1 MPMYTDKEI
10 RHQLDLYADVHPAET
25 MEAWGEIDEILRRD
39 HSIRLP
45 EAAVMAEGD
54 SLERL
59 HLRTNYSKVV
69 VQSTVT
75 MVLASGLTIRDGQ
88 GLVLR
93 GRNANPFPMRYV
105 RRMLRYMS
113 QYGAAWK
120 LRRPNDR
127 KLPLRVYKP
136 HVAREI
142 HLETDPDIV
151 KAVLAIE
158 EIPYREGQYELGQ
171 TYRRARW
178 YEWIDVDG
186 NKQLEPDEWRQVIR
200 KTYISEAGG
209 EWQAQR
215 DGAIFRYMPM
225 QLIHNRDADPD
236 RLFEAS
242 DIWDAMPLFKALD
255 DLSTKY
261 LKALEDEAFR
271 ITFLA
276 NVTDEQFKSMRRL
289 SSLNFMFADNGP
301 DGKEPRPYWA
311 NPADHRQYLDAFKH
325 FMNRIATMTR
335 TSPLELDERPVQD
348 IPAQTLRVLY
358 GPQISRCAESAEYAA
373 SSLSDDLQLIP
384 GQAGVDVILQPR
396 LPISEDKIHQNSKGM
411 LDSDAYSRRQLLID
425 TGKTEAEAERI
436 LDEAIEEKRRIAE
449 IAAEVEGDREERLL
463 RVEAAVT
470 PSSTPPREGS

>member
-1 MPMYTDKEI
+1 MPMYTEKQI

-25 MEAWGEIDEILRRD
+25 IDAWDEIDEILKRD
-39 HSIRLP
+39 HKIRLP
-45 EAAVMAEGD
+45 EAAMLAEGD

-75 MVLASGLTIRDGQ
+75 MVLASGLEIHDAD
-88 GLVLR
+88 GLVMR
-93 GRNANPFPMRYV
+93 GPGVNPFPMRYI

-127 KLPLRVYKP
+127 KLPIRVYKP
-136 HVAREI
+136 HVAREVY
-142 HLETDPDIV
+142 LETDPDIV

-158 EIPYREGQYELGQ
+158 EIPYREGEMELGQ
-171 TYRRARW
+171 SYRRARW
-178 YEWIDVDG
+178 YEWVDSDG
-186 NKQLEPDEWRQVIR
+186 GIPLEPDEWRRVIR

-215 DGAIFRYMPM
+215 DDAIFPYMPM

-242 DIWDAMPLFKALD
+242 DIWDAMPLFRSLD
-255 DLSTKY
+255 DLTTKY

-276 NVTDEQFKSMRRL
+276 NVTGEQFKAMRRL
-289 SSLNFMFADNGP
+289 SSLNFMFADNGAE
-301 DGKEPRPYWA
+301 GKEPKPYWA

-358 GPQISRCAESAEYAA
+358 GPQISRCTESAEYAA
-373 SSLSDDLQLIP
+373 DSLSDDLQLIP
-384 GQAGVDVILQPR
+384 GQTGTLVVLKPR

-425 TGKTEAEAERI
+425 TGKSEAEADRI
-436 LDEAIEEKRRIAE
+436 FEEALVEKRRLAE
-449 IAAEVEGDREERLL
+449 IESEVEGDREERIV
-463 RVEAAVT
+463 RVEAEVAPAPART
-470 PSSTPPREGS
+470 SAGE